1 MIPSSKAAA
10 MTPVIARN
18 VLIVGASRGLG
29 LEFVRQYRADGA
41 QVTATARAED
51 GLAAIAALGAKPLKL
66 DVTDAASAAGLAWQ
80 VDGEAFDTVFY
91 VAGVYGPRS
100 TGLEPPSVDDFD
112 AVMHTNVLGAMR
124 VLPSVADALAP
135 PAGGRPGARIGVI
148 SSRMGSIGLRNGTNG
163 WTYRA
168 SKAAVNS
175 VLKDASIALAGRALC
190 VAFHPGWVR
199 TEMGGAGADLD
210 PAESVAGMRRA
221 LAALD
226 ASSNGSFLNYDGMP
240 LAW

>member
-1 MIPSSKAAA
+1 MA
-10 MTPVIARN
+10 MSPPIARN

-41 QVTATARAED
+41 RVTATARTDD
-51 GLAAIAALGAKPLKL
+51 GLAAITALGAKALKL
-66 DVTDAASAAGLAWQ
+66 DVADAASAAGLGWQ

-91 VAGVYGPRS
+91 VAGVYGPR
-100 TGLEPPSVDDFD
+100 TAGMEPPSQEDFD

-135 PAGGRPGARIGVI
+135 PAAGRPGARIGVI
-148 SSRMGSIGLRNGTNG
+148 SSRMGSIGLRNATAG

-175 VLKDASIALAGRALC
+175 VMKDASIALAGRALC

-199 TEMGGAGADLD
+199 TDMGGSSADLE
-210 PAESVAGMRRA
+210 ASESVAGMRRA
-221 LAALD
+221 LAELD
-226 ASSNGSFLNYDGMP
+226 ASRNGSFLNHDGTP